1 MAFFANST
9 NFKISGGSFNVIHG
23 DSNHETHTYSTLA
36 SNSYNDFPD
45 NDYPYS
51 NYPDN
56 FPDENPSYRH
66 YDQYAPPPSRGRRP
80 SHRRSQR
87 RYQEHGPYGYAE
99 YYEDGQ
105 SEGHY
110 NGRQA
115 PQGSPSPFETSL
127 RSPSRHVEIAGG
139 EFTHTRTRNATR
151 HYHPDFAENST
162 PESEDP
168 TPASSET
175 DFHSCGNDMAPV
187 TPDLD
192 PSYDITMPEEEAAL
206 QNGPTAVPVA
216 SADTPPPKKTPT
228 HLEKM
233 RRAMADMEI
242 DGTPTAAEA
251 VNKSPA
257 PPRTASEGK
266 QKSAQSF
273 TGRMSFPFRPKA
285 KP

>member
-66 YDQYAPPPSRGRRP
+66 YDQYAPRPSRGRP

-162 PESEDP
+162 PESEGMISLLRPNLMGPSFVCYPPDP

-175 DFHSCGNDMAPV
+175 DFLSCGNDIPPV
-187 TPDLD
+187 TPDLG
-192 PSYDITMPEEEAAL
+192 E
-206 QNGPTAVPVA
+206 
-216 SADTPPPKKTPT
+216 
-228 HLEKM
+228 
-233 RRAMADMEI
+233 
-242 DGTPTAAEA
+242 
-251 VNKSPA
+251 
-257 PPRTASEGK
+257 
-266 QKSAQSF
+266 
-273 TGRMSFPFRPKA
+273 
-285 KP
+285 